1 MRMFSEGRLARTI
14 ACILTAVFAWSM
26 GFAGFT
32 LLPAEAQIVTRAAT
46 TQSVAVI
53 PFENRTDVRPETLGG
68 EASATVA
75 VELRDR
81 LLLDVLPKADVILQ
95 MRDLGLR
102 APLSDVELVRLGTE
116 LDVSLIIAGEVRGAR
131 IVRSPEGRYAEV
143 VLAVR
148 LYDRIARVAV
158 NGALVTGTGPASPDA
173 SDEVLLEKALA
184 QAAFSAVDQMKA
196 RPTVTGMVLWARGDT
211 VFLNVGTRGGIRNG
225 MHMVAVRGGERIG
238 KVEISNA
245 DAIGSYA
252 DIIEGPSLRTGDHLR
267 AVYNLPTKAGV
278 DRVGVAE
285 KKKKRFETIV
295 LAGAILFGFGSYASR
310 TRKIDEGNIAAPGFT
325 ARQIANGAELG
336 LSGYMWSFLYSLRDI
351 QPHASA
357 IITWEAYQG
366 SERSR
371 IIGYEVRRSGEL
383 VAVVVG
389 VAGQQNLVIDA
400 PNSPGFNTL
409 EIIIDTVS
417 GGLAEVLPDS
427 EAWDPDIEIDE
438 DTGEITI
445 NNPWFEFVDDNS
457 EDAGVFI
464 TPDSILYGWFP
475 SELPGDDLGGM
486 YPGRFY
492 QYQIR
497 PLLVQQDREGIWMF
511 DHGTEFST
519 VANRIVA
526 VSPAGTFNV
535 WYQEAEAIGGV
546 YQSFD
551 ILLNP
556 QVSGNLATFGFYYPV
571 GANEVILQV
580 AADPNVNF
588 LPPNVRT
595 YPVSPVEGDF
605 FTHKSI
611 KDGIDLS
618 LVPGNSGPG
627 SVLWWRIGA
636 RNTNDTHE
644 PVPIPDDPDERG
656 WIWSPRRAFQIPVG
670 GSRAAA
676 MHEQPER
683 LSAVRA
689 ARARVPRTANT
700 ERVLRAQ

>member
-53 PFENRTDVRPETLGG
+53 PFENKTTVRPETLGG

-81 LLLDVLPKADVILQ
+81 LLLDVLPKADVTLQ

-102 APLSDVELVRLGTE
+102 VPLSDVELVRLATE
-116 LDVSLIIAGEVRGAR
+116 LDVSLVITGEVRGAR
-131 IVRSPEGRYAEV
+131 IIRSPEGRYGEV

-148 LYDRIARVAV
+148 LFDRIARVDV
-158 NGALVTGTGPASPDA
+158 NGALATGKGPASPDA
-173 SDEVLLEKALA
+173 SDEVLLEKALT

-196 RPTVTGMVLWARGDT
+196 RPTVTAMVLWARGET

-225 MHMVAVRGGERIG
+225 LHMVAVRGGEKIG
-238 KVEISNA
+238 KVEVTNA

-252 DIIEGPSLRTGDHLR
+252 DIVEGPPLRTGDHLR
-267 AVYNLPTKAGV
+267 AVYNLPRATGV
-278 DRVGVAE
+278 ERVGMAE

-295 LAGAILFGFGSYASR
+295 LAGAILFGFGNYASR
-310 TRKIDEGNIAAPGFT
+310 TRRLDEGNIAAPGFT

-336 LSGYMWSFLYSLRDI
+336 LSGYMWSYIYPLRDI
-351 QPHASA
+351 QPHPSA

-366 SERSR
+366 SERAR

-383 VAVVVG
+383 VNVVVG
-389 VAGQQNLVIDA
+389 VAGQENLIIDA
-400 PNSPGFNTL
+400 PNSPGFVTL
-409 EIIIDTVS
+409 EITIDPET
-417 GGLAEVLPDS
+417 GGLLDVLPDS
-427 EAWDPDIEIDE
+427 EAWDPDFEVDE
-438 DTGEITI
+438 ETGEVTI
-445 NNPWFEFVDDNS
+445 NSPWFDFVDDNA
-457 EDAGVFI
+457 EDAGIFI
-464 TPDSILYGWFP
+464 TGDSILYGWFP

-497 PLLVQQDREGIWMF
+497 PLLVQQNRDGIWMF

-519 VANRIVA
+519 VPNRIVA
-526 VSPAGTFNV
+526 VSPAGTYNV
-535 WYQEAEAIGGV
+535 WYQEAGTIGGV

-556 QVSGNLATFGFYYPV
+556 QIAGNLATFGFYYPV
-571 GANEVILQV
+571 GANEVMLQV
-580 AADPNVNF
+580 APDPNVNF
-588 LPPNVRT
+588 IAPNVRT
-595 YPVSPVEGDF
+595 YAVSPVEGDF

-611 KDGIDLS
+611 VDGVDLS

-627 SVLWWRIGA
+627 SVFWWRIGA

-644 PVPIPDDPDERG
+644 AVPIPDDPSDRG
-656 WIWSPRRAFQIPVG
+656 WIWSPRRAFQIPLG

-700 ERVLRAQ
+700 ERVLRAE